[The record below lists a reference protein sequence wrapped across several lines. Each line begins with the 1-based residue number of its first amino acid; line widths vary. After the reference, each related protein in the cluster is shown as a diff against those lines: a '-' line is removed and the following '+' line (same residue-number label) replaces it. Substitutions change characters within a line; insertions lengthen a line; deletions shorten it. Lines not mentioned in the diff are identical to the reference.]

1 MGLGLI
7 DKQWMN
13 QRGFETYSKD
23 GTTIVYKDVNDIQV
37 GVRNSYYRFY
47 YIIDNVGKYHL
58 RSTKFYDWD
67 SFDNFYNEFKELVMT
82 LKWKDDDL

>member
-1 MGLGLI
+1 MGEI

-13 QRGFETYSKD
+13 QRGFDECLKD
-23 GTTIVYKDVNDIQV
+23 GNTLIFKDVNDIQV
-37 GVRNSYYRFY
+37 GVKNSYYRFY
-47 YIIDNVGKYHL
+47 YIVDTVGKYHL

-67 SFDNFYNEFKELVMT
+67 SFNTFYEEFKELVMT

>member
-1 MGLGLI
+1 MGNVN
-7 DKQWMN
+7 KQWMK
-13 QRGFETYSKD
+13 QKGFDEYLKD
-23 GTTIVYKDVNDIQV
+23 GDTLIFRDVNEIQV

-47 YIIDNVGKYHL
+47 YIADDVGKYHL